1 MKAIHRAIFALL
13 GELPPRY
20 VHNPR
25 IVALFGAKVT
35 PLRAWACF
43 IAFMVNGHLALAR
56 DLPAAGIK
64 TLASFLGYAA
74 GYLFVY
80 LGLIGAGSVVV
91 LSILG
96 WFFSVFVQSALSAS
110 SETPFNLREA
120 QQEKLEDWCINLILI
135 GGEAYLILG
144 YFLGFFWSR
153 VPVSLW

>member
-1 MKAIHRAIFALL
+1 MKAIQQAIFALL
-13 GELPPRY
+13 GHLPPTY
-20 VHNPR
+20 VQNPR
-25 IVALFGAKVT
+25 VVALFGAKVT

-43 IAFMVNGHLALAR
+43 IAFMANSHLALAR
-56 DLPAAGIK
+56 DLPAAAIK
-64 TLASFLGYAA
+64 TLASFLGHVA
-74 GYLFVY
+74 GYLFIY

-110 SETPFNLREA
+110 PETPFNLTEA
-120 QQEKLEDWCINLILI
+120 QQEKLEDWCINLVLI

-153 VPVSLW
+153 VPVPL